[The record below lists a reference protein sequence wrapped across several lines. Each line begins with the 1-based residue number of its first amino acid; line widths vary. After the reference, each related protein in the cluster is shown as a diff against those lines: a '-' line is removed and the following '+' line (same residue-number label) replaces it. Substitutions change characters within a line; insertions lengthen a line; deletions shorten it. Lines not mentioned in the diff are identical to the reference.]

1 MALSE
6 CNVIINQQGR
16 ELAEHGTALF
26 PIACYH
32 DNLEREEVHWHWH
45 DELEAMVVIKGQ
57 TIVAAG
63 TEKYIIREG
72 EGIFINAGVLHGA
85 WDYEQSG
92 CQFHSLVFHPR
103 LVGGSAESIFW
114 QKYIQPILDNSSL
127 KGIHFQ
133 CSKDWQKEIID
144 NIEKAWQFCVHEPS
158 GYEFQVRDALSK
170 MIFLLS
176 DHMNIAQSRPSP
188 KQLRDGERMKK
199 MIQYIEQN
207 CGEELS
213 TADIAGSAMISESE
227 CLRCFRKTIGKP
239 PIQYVKQFRIHKAA
253 GLLISTQEKIADIG
267 TQCGFQDMSYF
278 TKTFREMKG
287 CTPTEYREKMGN
299 KSFPTI

>member
-1 MALSE
+1 MALSQ

-16 ELAEHGTALF
+16 ELAEHGTILF

-63 TEKYIIREG
+63 TEKYIVREG

-85 WDYEQSG
+85 WDFEQSG

-127 KGIHFQ
+127 KGIHLQ
-133 CSKDWQKEIID
+133 GHKDWQKEILQ
-144 NIEKAWQFCVHEPS
+144 NIEEAWQLCVHETS

-176 DHMNIAQSRPSP
+176 DKMNMTQSSPSQ
-188 KQLRDGERMKK
+188 KQLRDGERMKI
-199 MIQYIEQN
+199 MIQYIEQHFS
-207 CGEELS
+207 EELS

-239 PIQYVKQFRIHKAA
+239 PNQYVKQLRIHKAA
-253 GLLISTQEKIADIG
+253 GLLISTQEKIAGIG
-267 TQCGFQDMSYF
+267 AQCGFQDMSYF
-278 TKTFREMKG
+278 TKTFREMRG
-287 CTPTEYREKMGN
+287 CTPTEYREKRG
-299 KSFPTI
+299 K